1 MDNSVMD
8 NVPADTNQVPIETST
23 PTEKVLTQSQVN
35 EIVGRAKHDAVESF
49 KRQQTQNVQPTQQTI
64 PAHQFP
70 TDEVRRVADDAVKNR
85 ISELERDYQE
95 RSNIEAANRVI
106 AQYNEKIAAGKGKY
120 QDYDNVTGNLQMQY
134 YPNVVHLLAEQVDN
148 SADVLY
154 HLAANRDKLYRLESL
169 SGHNPADAVYEIK
182 RLSDSIKANEQTSN
196 MKHANAPLSQ
206 MKPSNTGTDSGGA
219 LSFSDLK
226 RKYRA

>member
-8 NVPADTNQVPIETST
+8 NAPADINQAPVEVSAPA
-23 PTEKVLTQSQVN
+23 EKMLTQSQVN

-49 KRQQTQNVQPTQQTI
+49 KRQQTQIAPPTSSI
-64 PAHQFP
+64 PAYRFP
-70 TDEVRRVADDAVKNR
+70 DEEIKRVADEAVKTR
-85 ISELERDYQE
+85 LTDLEREYQE
-95 RSNIEAANRVI
+95 RANVEAANRVI
-106 AQYNEKIAAGKGKY
+106 AQYNDKIAAGKGKY

-182 RLSDSIKANEQTSN
+182 RLSDSIKANEQSSTL
-196 MKHANAPLSQ
+196 KHANAPLSQ
-206 MKPSNTGTDSGGA
+206 QRPSNTGTDSGGA
-219 LSFSDLK
+219 LSMTDLK

>member
-8 NVPADTNQVPIETST
+8 NAPADTYQAPVEVST
-23 PTEKVLTQSQVN
+23 PSEKMLTQSQVN
-35 EIVGRAKHDAVESF
+35 EIVGRAKHEAVESF
-49 KRQQTQNVQPTQQTI
+49 KRQQTQHIPPPQQSI
-64 PAHQFP
+64 PAYQFP
-70 TDEVRRVADDAVKNR
+70 NDEMKRVADEAVKTR
-85 ISELERDYQE
+85 LTDLEREYQE
-95 RSNIEAANRVI
+95 RTNVEAANRVI
-106 AQYNEKIAAGKGKY
+106 AQYNDKIAAGKGKY

-182 RLSDSIKANEQTSN
+182 RLSDSIKANEQSST
-196 MKHANAPLSQ
+196 MKHANSPLSQ
-206 MKPSNTGTDSGGA
+206 QRPSNTGTDSGGA
-219 LSFSDLK
+219 LSWTDLK
-226 RKYRA
+226 QKYRR